1 MADALTG
8 FIGAF
13 AHQISEIKRKI
24 KDIIWPPEAA
34 GSQEEES
41 EDTPPIP
48 QKPNPFSSGIRER
61 RPWKLTVEK
70 EASALPQQQQSQ
82 PVAFTLCKLSAQI
95 LSITGNADLP
105 MFPQAS

>member
-41 EDTPPIP
+41 DAYNLILTP
-48 QKPNPFSSGIRER
+48 SGGHAAYPSKAQSLFFRYPRAKTLEVLVVILVDLTERFVVREI
-61 RPWKLTVEK
+61 
-70 EASALPQQQQSQ
+70 
-82 PVAFTLCKLSAQI
+82 C
-95 LSITGNADLP
+95 
-105 MFPQAS
+105 